1 MFIFNSDFLT
11 SSFFFYTGRWLFI
24 HLQILKIPS
33 CSKMMSIHTAKEKL
47 AQTVS
52 KCSVCLNLF
61 FDISSCVYCHVIE
74 IFDWNVISF
83 SQFELGYES

>member
-1 MFIFNSDFLT
+1 MAFYSSSNPQNSKL
-11 SSFFFYTGRWLFI
+11 
-24 HLQILKIPS
+24 LKNDEL
-33 CSKMMSIHTAKEKL
+33 HTAKEKL